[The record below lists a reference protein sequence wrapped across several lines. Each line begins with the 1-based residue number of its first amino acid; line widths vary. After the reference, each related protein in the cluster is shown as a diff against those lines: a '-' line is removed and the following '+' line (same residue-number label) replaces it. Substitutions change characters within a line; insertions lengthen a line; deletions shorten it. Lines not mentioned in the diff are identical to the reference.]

1 MGHRAPGSPTFII
14 ATPEPHMHHHIRP
27 HHAPAR
33 FIVAAALLAAIPTSV
48 VAASP
53 SPSPVT
59 ASGYRVHMG
68 TRTVQVSGVAA
79 KIATARV
86 DGPRAAVAR
95 RISALVNR
103 TSHAGLERF
112 RADYEP
118 SSPLKGGYEL
128 TGRVV
133 ANATP
138 VVSILFDEYVYLGG
152 AHPVLLFRSVVVDTR
167 NGRRW
172 SRAEIARRIRAAGR
186 PGLMLNAE
194 IRRAVH
200 RAAPLAPPADLATLT
215 AANVTLVPTRA
226 GLGVDVN
233 HCQMGCVLGPV
244 RAKIPWSRLLAPGR
258 RVPFAPWWNR

>member
-1 MGHRAPGSPTFII
+1 
-14 ATPEPHMHHHIRP
+14 
-27 HHAPAR
+27 
-33 FIVAAALLAAIPTSV
+33 
-48 VAASP
+48 
-53 SPSPVT
+53 
-59 ASGYRVHMG
+59 MG
-68 TRTVQVSGVAA
+68 TRAVQVSGVAA

-194 IRRAVH
+194 IRRAV
-200 RAAPLAPPADLATLT
+200 AADAP
-215 AANVTLVPTRA
+215 V
-226 GLGVDVN
+226 LGVN
-233 HCQMGCVLGPV
+233 LGQLGYL
-244 RAKIPWSRLLAPGR
+244 AKVEPGAWQPALQEWFEGSHGTTERLLVSSTMSGPPGMSPPGCPAPIGR
-258 RVPFAPWWNR
+258 VATM